1 MDVWENSTRES
12 ACLLKFIASR
22 DLNNNRILKLNKRK
36 GYEKKKIKRIIEN
49 YNKSKKANNGKR
61 WIKKMNQKYISNCVD
76 WKDWKNK
83 LTKIKTI
90 EK

>member
-22 DLNNNRILKLNKRK
+22 DLNNNRILKLNKRE

-49 YNKSKKANNGKR
+49 YNKSKKANNGKLKDESKIYFKLR
-61 WIKKMNQKYISNCVD
+61 LLKRLKK
-76 WKDWKNK
+76 
-83 LTKIKTI
+83 
-90 EK
+90 

>member
-1 MDVWENSTRES
+1 M
-12 ACLLKFIASR
+12 
-22 DLNNNRILKLNKRK
+22 
-36 GYEKKKIKRIIEN
+36 KKKIKRIIEN